1 MSLSVTLERDASTE
15 GLEEGAGIGAVHAPL
30 FPRPKA
36 EGWWLV
42 VGEPKANAIL
52 ALKRVTLAQRANVRL
67 AFPAPAEPGSH
78 AVSLLLI
85 CDSYA
90 GCDQEYGFDL
100 AVGGDGGGAVAMT
113 DERL

>member
-1 MSLSVTLERDASTE
+1 MSLSVVLERDASTE

-30 FPRPKA
+30 YPRPKS

-42 VGEPKANAIL
+42 VGESSSNSIL
-52 ALKRVTLAQRANVRL
+52 AVKRVTLAQRADVQL
-67 AFPAPAEPGSH
+67 TFPAPAEAGSH

-90 GCDQEYGFDL
+90 GCDQEYGFEL
-100 AVGGDGGGAVAMT
+100 NVGDGATTAMT
-113 DERL
+113 DD